1 MSDDTVELL
10 TTPSMLVAS
19 YKMTIPTN
27 DSVPVYFER
36 AHHALHDFIS
46 TNGVKVLSP
55 FFSIWHQ
62 SPDVVENEVV
72 EAVFEID
79 KLISS
84 ADAVQ
89 VYKVPETLVAS
100 LVHKGEF
107 EELILAHK
115 TLGAWISANGYTFNG
130 GYREIYHK
138 NDPKDMSKSETEIQ
152 YHVVRQLT

>member
-36 AHHALHDFIS
+36 AHHALRYFIS

-62 SPDVVENEVV
+62 SPDVVENE
-72 EAVFEID
+72 AVFEID
-79 KLISS
+79 KPISS
-84 ADAVQ
+84 TDAVQ

-107 EELILAHK
+107 EELGLA
-115 TLGAWISANGYTFNG
+115 
-130 GYREIYHK
+130 
-138 NDPKDMSKSETEIQ
+138 Q
-152 YHVVRQLT
+152 